1 MNSIRRLELKYYF
14 HTDDLRDIKN
24 YLNAS
29 MITDPNDQSE
39 DGYKITSL
47 YFDTID
53 DDDLN
58 QKLDG
63 IIYREKYRV
72 RIYNDNCKSGKFE
85 IKRKLNNCIEKIS
98 IDLFE
103 KEIREI
109 INGNYSFLDN
119 FENTAYV
126 SSRMKYLSY
135 KPKTIVSYHR
145 KAYFLPINNIRIT
158 LDTSLCTYGFET
170 DLFKVGGMVPVSIQ
184 KNGYQ
189 ILEIKYEDYIPEY
202 ITDFLKSKSTVRSS
216 ISKYALSRV
225 ENNTEIFGD
234 DPLIP
239 H

>member
-1 MNSIRRLELKYYF
+1 MSSIQRLELKYYF

-47 YFDTID
+47 YFDTVD

-72 RIYNDNCKSGKFE
+72 RIYNDDCKFGKFE
-85 IKRKLNNCIEKIS
+85 IKRKLNNCIQKVSIDLSEKEIEEIINNDYSCLDKFEKIS
-98 IDLFE
+98 
-103 KEIREI
+103 
-109 INGNYSFLDN
+109 
-119 FENTAYV
+119 YV

-135 KPKTIVSYHR
+135 KPKTIVSYYR
-145 KAYFLPINNIRIT
+145 KAFFLPINNIRIT

-170 DLFKVGGMVPVSIQ
+170 NLFKIADMAPISIQ

-202 ITDFLKSKSTVRSS
+202 ITDFLMSKSTVRSS

-234 DPLIP
+234 EPLIP